1 MIHCK
6 ALNRDF
12 ENKTEMFK
20 VLRIEKDEII
30 SLKKKMIQKSY
41 EKGIS
46 VIAKVLDISKLSE
59 QVKAIKFDD
68 RHYYIAVNSTRI
80 LDGHDDLHL
89 DPIWNVTVK
98 AQQGKNYLVDTHV
111 LSIGTTIARK
121 ENIEMLVAKVPF
133 SMIGKPYKG
142 NTVILIYKIPKDKI
156 IHEKAKEWLD
166 SGDDIEASVRM
177 QYVTIDFAMD
187 SDEKGDETW
196 KRNFD
201 KYHKMIA
208 NKEEFEE
215 EFGEIFFFWAVSEAK
230 NINESSLV
238 LFGSNSSTGQIIED
252 NKTKEAAEQ
261 ALLDKAEA
269 AEQALQERKK
279 EFYKHLT
286 S

>member
-12 ENKTEMFK
+12 ESKTEMFNA
-20 VLRIEKDEII
+20 LRIAKDEII

-41 EKGIS
+41 QKGIS
-46 VIAKVLDISKLSE
+46 VIAKVLDITKLSE

-89 DPIWNVTVK
+89 DPIWNVTIK

-156 IHEKAKEWLD
+156 IHKKEKEGLD

-201 KYHKMIA
+201 KYHKIIA

-215 EFGEIFFFWAVSEAK
+215 ILFFWAVSEAK

-238 LFGSNSSTGQIIED
+238 LFASNPSTGQIIQD
-252 NKTKEAAEQ
+252 NKAKEAAEQ

-269 AEQALQERKK
+269 AEQALQESKK

-286 S
+286 N

>member
-6 ALNRDF
+6 ALNKDF
-12 ENKTEMFK
+12 ESKTEMFK
-20 VLRIEKDEII
+20 ALRANKDEII

-59 QVKAIKFDD
+59 QVKAIKFDE

-80 LDGHDDLHL
+80 LDFHDDLHL
-89 DPIWNVTVK
+89 DHIWDVTVK

-121 ENIEMLVAKVPF
+121 EDIEMLTAKVPF

-156 IHEKAKEWLD
+156 IHEKAKEWLE

-201 KYHKMIA
+201 RYHKIIA
-208 NKEEFEE
+208 NKEDFE
-215 EFGEIFFFWAVSEAK
+215 EIFFFWAVSEAK
-230 NINESSLV
+230 NVNESSLV
-238 LFGSNSSTGQIIED
+238 LFGSNSATGQIIEED
-252 NKTKEAAEQ
+252 KTKEAAEQ
-261 ALLDKAEA
+261 ALLEKAEA
-269 AEQALQERKK
+269 AEQALQKSKK

-286 S
+286 N

>member
-12 ENKTEMFK
+12 ESKTEMFNA
-20 VLRIEKDEII
+20 LRIEKDEII

-46 VIAKVLDISKLSE
+46 VTAKVLDITKLSE
-59 QVKAIKFDD
+59 QVKAIKLDD

-111 LSIGTTIARK
+111 LSVGTTIARK
-121 ENIEMLVAKVPF
+121 EHIEMLVAKVPF
-133 SMIGKPYKG
+133 SMVGKPYKG

-201 KYHKMIA
+201 KYHRIIA

-215 EFGEIFFFWAVSEAK
+215 ILFFWAVSEAK

-238 LFGSNSSTGQIIED
+238 LFGSNSSTVQIIED

-261 ALLDKAEA
+261 ALLEKTEA
-269 AEQALQERKK
+269 AEQALQESKK

-286 S
+286 N

>member
-12 ENKTEMFK
+12 ESKTEMFNA
-20 VLRIEKDEII
+20 LRIEKDEII

-46 VIAKVLDISKLSE
+46 VTAKVLDITKLSE

-111 LSIGTTIARK
+111 LSVGTTIARK
-121 ENIEMLVAKVPF
+121 EHIEMLVAKVPF
-133 SMIGKPYKG
+133 SMVGKPYKG

-201 KYHKMIA
+201 KYHKIIA

-215 EFGEIFFFWAVSEAK
+215 ILFFWAISEAK

-238 LFGSNSSTGQIIED
+238 LFASNPSTGQVIED
-252 NKTKEAAEQ
+252 NNKTKEAAEQ
-261 ALLDKAEA
+261 ALLDEAEA
-269 AEQALQERKK
+269 AEQALQESKK
-279 EFYKHLT
+279 KFYKHLT

>member
-12 ENKTEMFK
+12 ESKTEMFK
-20 VLRIEKDEII
+20 ALRANKDEII

-46 VIAKVLDISKLSE
+46 VVAKVLDISKLSE
-59 QVKAIKFDD
+59 QVKAIKFDE

-80 LDGHDDLHL
+80 LDFHDDLHL
-89 DPIWNVTVK
+89 DPIWDVTVK

-121 ENIEMLVAKVPF
+121 EDIEMLTAKVPF

-142 NTVILIYKIPKDKI
+142 NTVILIYKIPKDRI
-156 IHEKAKEWLD
+156 IHEKAKEWLE

-201 KYHKMIA
+201 KYHRIIA
-208 NKEEFEE
+208 NKEDFE
-215 EFGEIFFFWAVSEAK
+215 EIFFFWAVSEAK

-238 LFGSNSSTGQIIED
+238 LFGSNSATGQIIED
-252 NKTKEAAEQ
+252 SKTKEAAEQ
-261 ALLDKAEA
+261 ALLKEA
-269 AEQALQERKK
+269 AEQALQESKK

-286 S
+286 N